1 MMKKTLVRLVVI
13 GAGVSVAAATLATA
27 APVGA
32 LTEFGVGAGH
42 VPFRI
47 VSGAD
52 GAVWFTD
59 QGTVKAIGRITTGGA
74 FSYVPLPAGSFPR
87 RGNEVEARSEEGDAL
102 DCDKGKWSR
111 WAGDKPSRTRFGF
124 DGYRWLRDGVAI
136 AGETSRTYEPTA
148 ADDGHELSC
157 SQTVTYAPFPTTVT
171 ATSASVGV
179 RSDEHH

>member
-1 MMKKTLVRLVVI
+1 MKKTLVRLVVI
-13 GAGVSVAAATLATA
+13 GAGVSVVAAALAAA

-87 RGNEVEARSEEGDAL
+87 QRRA
-102 DCDKGKWSR
+102 
-111 WAGDKPSRTRFGF
+111 
-124 DGYRWLRDGVAI
+124 
-136 AGETSRTYEPTA
+136 
-148 ADDGHELSC
+148 
-157 SQTVTYAPFPTTVT
+157 
-171 ATSASVGV
+171 
-179 RSDEHH
+179 